1 MNEYLNKLNPKRI
14 NPVIESILAEAND
27 LKTPIIRED
36 AINFMI
42 QFIKASKI
50 KKVLEIGSAIGY
62 SAIMIATYTDAE
74 VFTIERD
81 ELSYLRAKNNIKKAN
96 LEDKITIV
104 NQDAVEYQMSED
116 YKCDL
121 LFIDASKSSYVRF
134 FEKYQK
140 HLSKNG
146 IIISDNLLFHG
157 MVEHPEVIE
166 SKNKR
171 QLVRKI
177 NNFNEYIVKH
187 PDYDSYI
194 YEIGDGIS
202 VSIRKW

>member
-50 KKVLEIGSAIGY
+50 KQVLEIGSAIGY

-140 HLSKNG
+140 HLNKNG